1 MYVHLLLALAVPSVS
16 SFSLQSS
23 RKSLAT
29 HEMSSSGFSDDTE
42 TKAPFSTNEFPK
54 FEDVELPKFDDM
66 EIPTLD
72 NLRSNIKASIG
83 NFAEGGNGE
92 QFLLAEAFLVLS
104 IIGNGI
110 PFLQDPLKMIAGP
123 GLMVAGALATF
134 ASFVELGSK
143 NDVSL
148 LSVPSDDTELIN
160 SGLYEYVR
168 HPMYSGLLT
177 FMTGLGVW
185 TQSAPRLILTF
196 ALYLVIDSYVDR
208 EESELEQ
215 NVIGYGNYKDNMV
228 TERFFPL
235 KLVNEMRA
243 SISGFTK
250 DILQD

>member
-1 MYVHLLLALAVPSVS
+1 MRIHLLLALTVPSVR

-23 RKSLAT
+23 KESFT
-29 HEMSSSGFSDDTE
+29 KHEMSSSGFGDDME
-42 TKAPFSTNEFPK
+42 TKAPFSTNEFPR
-54 FEDVELPKFDDM
+54 FEDVELPKFDEM

-72 NLRSNIKASIG
+72 NLRSNIKSSIED
-83 NFAEGGNGE
+83 FAEGGNGE
-92 QFLLAEAFLVLS
+92 QYLLAEAFIVLS

-110 PFLQDPLKMIAGP
+110 PLLQDPLKIIAGP

-143 NDVSL
+143 NEVSL
-148 LSVPSDDTELIN
+148 LSAPSEDTELIS

-168 HPMYSGLLT
+168 HPMYSGLLA

-196 ALYLVIDSYVDR
+196 AFYMVINSYVDK

-215 NVIGYGNYKDNMV
+215 NVKGYGNYKDNMV

-235 KLVNEMRA
+235 KLANEMRA

-250 DILQD
+250 DILQE